1 MERKVIAVG
10 TSLIVII
17 TIAMCSLM
25 MYFPNLHV
33 AAVRLGD
40 GWSIYTSENHSV
52 MDLFKTDI
60 VAQEDPLSHEAID
73 YLKGHDF
80 RLELPINVTA
90 SALEITTV
98 PTERTISLA
107 INGIS
112 DTYLYEYPM
121 YGNSTHIQDL
131 TYYNEDKVGVITM
144 YLDNIFEIEM
154 TREGEFMYFDLL
166 EPHEVY
172 DYIVCV
178 DAGHGGNVPG
188 ATKMGVNEKDIDLQL
203 VLALKDI
210 FDRNDKNIGV
220 YYTRTDDSNPSFE
233 ARVNMPNDL
242 KADVF
247 ISIHNNSTAS
257 GRMSSISGTE
267 VMYRAADTT
276 GESLRFSK
284 MCLEHL
290 VEDLGTKNKGTIVGD
305 EIYIIRMTE
314 MPVALIELGFMTN
327 KEELEKLQDPLFQK
341 KAAQSIYD
349 ATVEYLMSK
358 PNEADAMREES
369 VSDE

>member
-1 MERKVIAVG
+1 MERKVITVG
-10 TSLIVII
+10 TSLIVVL

-25 MYFPNLHV
+25 MYFPNLHL

-52 MDLFKTDI
+52 MDLFKAD
-60 VAQEDPLSHEAID
+60 VLPQEDPLSHETVD

-90 SALEITTV
+90 SALEITTE
-98 PTERTISLA
+98 PTDRSISLS
-107 INGIS
+107 IEGVPE
-112 DTYLYEYPM
+112 TYLYEYPM
-121 YGNSTHIQDL
+121 YGNSTHIKDL

-144 YLDNIFEIEM
+144 YLDNIFEVEM
-154 TREGEFMYFDLL
+154 TREDEYMYFDLL

-188 ATKMGVNEKDIDLQL
+188 ATKMGVNEKDIDLQI
-203 VLALKDI
+203 VMALKDV

-233 ARVNMPNDL
+233 SRVAMPNDL
-242 KADVF
+242 NADVY

-267 VMYRAADTT
+267 VMYRAADPT
-276 GESLRFSK
+276 GESLRFSQ
-284 MCLEHL
+284 MCLNHL

-305 EIYIIRMTE
+305 EIYIIRMSK

-327 KEELEKLQDPLFQK
+327 KEELDNLQDPIFQK

-349 ATVEYLMSK
+349 ATVEYLTSQK
-358 PNEADAMREES
+358 ES
-369 VSDE
+369 VIDE